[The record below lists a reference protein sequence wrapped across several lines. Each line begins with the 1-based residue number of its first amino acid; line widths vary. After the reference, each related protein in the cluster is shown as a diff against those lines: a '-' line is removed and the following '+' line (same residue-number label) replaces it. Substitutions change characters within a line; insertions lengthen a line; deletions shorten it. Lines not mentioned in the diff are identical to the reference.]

1 MTRDSEKKGVSISEI
16 WATHS
21 QKDVDANVLSLNET
35 LKEILFWH
43 ANNWKIV
50 DCAGHVR
57 YASPIQHS
65 LHYLSLMY
73 RDKCFSGLIEDVE
86 PEARILH
93 LDDNFSSMLM
103 TKILL
108 VRQPQPDGKL
118 VYQIYDGCHRIAYF
132 SFYGLKRI
140 PYHYL
145 EIADSEHELYHL
157 LP

>member
-1 MTRDSEKKGVSISEI
+1 MTRDSEKRGSLFLKYGLLILRKTLMRMCLVS
-16 WATHS
+16 
-21 QKDVDANVLSLNET
+21 NET